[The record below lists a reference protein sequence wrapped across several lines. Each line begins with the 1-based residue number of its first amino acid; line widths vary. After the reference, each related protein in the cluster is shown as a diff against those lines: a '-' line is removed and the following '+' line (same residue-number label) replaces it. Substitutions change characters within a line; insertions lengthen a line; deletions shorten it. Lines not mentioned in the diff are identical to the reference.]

1 MPHLHRPR
9 ARHADRHAAAGR
21 CLPCPAP
28 GAAHAGHRRGCIR
41 FRWRSRRCRHQPLAT
56 VSRHGWGGGHARRK
70 TRNDPIRGTAARVR
84 AAGRPLD
91 TQVGVLAERRA
102 GETARWSAGSPGLGE
117 ALAWEV
123 GKRRLR
129 AEVGPRGN
137 DPIRGKAV
145 GAGVEDGARVA
156 RAVTGF
162 GMMRGLALGGTTLAR
177 TWEPSAA
184 KVLAGQ
190 FGPAV
195 VVGWPGVPSG
205 IAAMPSGG
213 CAQRPYTRS
222 GRPGADGGGDR
233 VGR

>member
-1 MPHLHRPR
+1 MR
-9 ARHADRHAAAGR
+9 AETAAQAPWRAAIVAARGLKLAMCEAQAQTR
-21 CLPCPAP
+21 DARNDPIRGAP
-28 GAAHAGHRRGCIR
+28 GRQTPGSSNDPIRG
-41 FRWRSRRCRHQPLAT
+41 S
-56 VSRHGWGGGHARRK
+56 GGQARDK
-70 TRNDPIRGTAARVR
+70 RNDPIRGTAARVR